1 LIHRAQQFLDESER
15 RQYFALSMTVDQAP
29 RRLVLAPLLM
39 LMLMMT

>member
-1 LIHRAQQFLDESER
+1 LIRRAQQFLDVNER
-15 RQYFALSMTVDQAP
+15 HQYFALSMTVAQAP